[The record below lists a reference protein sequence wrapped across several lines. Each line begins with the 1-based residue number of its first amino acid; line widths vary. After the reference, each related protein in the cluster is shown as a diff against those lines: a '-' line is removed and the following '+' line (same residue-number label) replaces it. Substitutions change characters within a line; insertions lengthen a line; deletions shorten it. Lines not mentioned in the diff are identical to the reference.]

1 MHADGALTVRPACP
15 GLAIVLAPLLMAGCT
30 TTEPA
35 PVSRWPV
42 EAPASAGAPLLGTE
56 WTLVEFV
63 SSDDAIGTIRPGPGE
78 VWTLR
83 LDPDGSAAMGLFCN
97 RGFGSWTSPDA
108 RSSRGSLEIKA
119 AGSSMAACPPGAI
132 KRLPADFDH
141 IRSFVIEGGRL
152 HLNLMMDGGNYV
164 WTPKP

>member
-1 MHADGALTVRPACP
+1 MRHAFALA
-15 GLAIVLAPLLMAGCT
+15 AILAPLVAAGCT
-30 TTEPA
+30 ATEPA

-42 EAPASAGAPLLGTE
+42 ETPPGAGAPLLGTE
-56 WTLVEFV
+56 WQLVAFE
-63 SSDDAIGTIRPGPGE
+63 SSKDSIGTIRPGPDE

-83 LDPDGSAAMGLFCN
+83 LAPDGSTAMQLSCN

-108 RSSRGSLEIKA
+108 RATRGELRIKA
-119 AGSSMAACPPGAI
+119 IGSSMAACPPGAI
-132 KRLPADFDH
+132 TRLPADFEH